1 MRAFLR
7 SRGGGFTLLE
17 VLLAFTIFAIA
28 LAVVLQIIASSTRAT
43 VRAKA
48 DTEMALMA
56 QSVMETVGID
66 VPLESGVWSGS
77 ALDEYDWVLEISDLD
92 PSVLADA
99 PQLAE
104 LIGTRFYRIDLDI
117 RWDNGRYVREE
128 HFSTIRSVLEQ
139 P

>member
-1 MRAFLR
+1 MMALR
-7 SRGGGFTLLE
+7 SSRGHGFTLLE

-28 LAVVLQIIASSTRAT
+28 VAVVLQIIASSSRAS
-43 VRAKA
+43 VRARA

-66 VPLESGVWSGS
+66 FPLETGVWTGT
-77 ALDEYDWVLEISDLD
+77 ALGEYDWVLEISDLD
-92 PSVLADA
+92 PTVLADA

-104 LIGTRFYRIDLDI
+104 LVGTRFYRVDLDI

-128 HFSTIRSVLEQ
+128 HFATVRSVLEQ